1 MPPPPDWSWGVSD
14 PMSPIFLLTDF
25 GLQDAYV
32 GQMKAVLLAR
42 APDCAMV
49 DLTHGIEPQDVEGG
63 ARVIEEA
70 LPYLPRP
77 AVILAVVDPGVG
89 TDRRPIAVRWGDL
102 VGVGPDNG
110 LMESLIAQDGAVV
123 HAIDPRGIG
132 AEAMSSTF
140 HGRDLFAP
148 VAAFLASGGDIEG
161 VGPVVE
167 DPVPLD
173 TYPGPTFTLDGWV
186 GRVRDVDRFGNLI
199 TDLGRP
205 HLGDAVVTVELPDGA
220 RPSMVDTYGEA
231 NRGQLCALVGS
242 GGWLEI
248 AVNGES
254 AAESTGLG
262 RGAEVKLLFL

>member
-1 MPPPPDWSWGVSD
+1 MTAQDAL
-14 PMSPIFLLTDF
+14 PIFLLTDF

-42 APDCAMV
+42 APGCAMV
-49 DLTHGIEPQDVEGG
+49 DLTHGIEAQDVEGG
-63 ARVIEEA
+63 ARVIDEA

-110 LMESLIAQDGAVV
+110 LLESLIGQDGAVV
-123 HAIDPRGIG
+123 HAIDPRGVG
-132 AEAMSSTF
+132 TEAMSSTF

-148 VAAFLASGGDIEG
+148 VAAFLATGGVVEN
-161 VGPVVE
+161 VGPAVD
-167 DPVPLD
+167 DPVRLD
-173 TYPGPTFTLDGWV
+173 PYPGPTLTMDGWI

-205 HLGDAVVTVELPDGA
+205 HVGEGAVAVELPDGT
-220 RPSMVDTYGEA
+220 RPPFVDTYGEA
-231 NRGQLCALVGS
+231 ADGALCALVGS
-242 GGWLEI
+242 GGWLEV
-248 AVNGES
+248 AVNGGS
-254 AAESTGLG
+254 AAERLGLG
-262 RGAEVKLLFL
+262 RGAEVRLLVLQGR

>member
-1 MPPPPDWSWGVSD
+1 ML
-14 PMSPIFLLTDF
+14 PIFLLTDF

-32 GQMKAVLLAR
+32 GQMKAVLQAR
-42 APDCAMV
+42 APGCVMV
-49 DLTHGIEPQDVEGG
+49 DLTHGVAAQDVVAG
-63 ARVIEEA
+63 ARVIDEA

-110 LMESLIAQDGAVV
+110 LLESLIDRDGAVV
-123 HAIDPRGIG
+123 HAIDPRGVG
-132 AEAMSSTF
+132 AAAMSSTF

-148 VAAFLASGGDIEG
+148 VAAFLATGGAVES
-161 VGPVVE
+161 VGPAVA
-167 DPVPLD
+167 DPVRLD
-173 TYPGPTFTLDGWV
+173 PYPGPNFTMGGWV

-205 HLGDAVVTVELPDGA
+205 HLGDATVTVELPDGT
-220 RPSMVDTYGEA
+220 RPPLVDTYGAADEGA
-231 NRGQLCALVGS
+231 LCALVGS

-248 AVNGES
+248 AVNGGS
-254 AAESTGLG
+254 AAESLGLG
-262 RGAEVKLLFL
+262 RGAEVKLLVL

>member
-1 MPPPPDWSWGVSD
+1 MTDRATL
-14 PMSPIFLLTDF
+14 PIFLLTDF

-42 APDCAMV
+42 APGCVMV
-49 DLTHGIEPQDVEGG
+49 DLTHGIEPQDVVGG
-63 ARVIEEA
+63 ARVIDEA

-89 TDRRPIAVRWGDL
+89 TDRRAVAVRWGDL

-148 VAAFLASGGDIEG
+148 VAAFLATGGAVEAL
-161 VGPVVE
+161 GPPVD
-167 DPVPLD
+167 DPVKLD
-173 TYPGPTFTLDGWV
+173 PYPGPTFTLDGWV

-205 HLGDAVVTVELPDGA
+205 HLGEGEVTVELPDGA
-220 RPSMVDTYGEA
+220 RPCLVDTYGEVA
-231 NRGQLCALVGS
+231 KGQLCALLGS

-248 AVNGES
+248 AVNGGS
-254 AAESTGLG
+254 AAEETGLG
-262 RGAEVKLLFL
+262 RGAEVRLLVL

>member
-1 MPPPPDWSWGVSD
+1 MTAQSTI
-14 PMSPIFLLTDF
+14 PIFLLTDF

-42 APDCAMV
+42 APGCAMV
-49 DLTHGIEPQDVEGG
+49 DLTHGVEAQDVVGG
-63 ARVIEEA
+63 ARVIDEA

-102 VGVGPDNG
+102 TGVGPDNG
-110 LMESLIAQDGAVV
+110 LLAALFDQPGAVV
-123 HAIDPRGIG
+123 HAIDPRGVG

-148 VAAFLASGGDIEG
+148 VAAFLASGGAVED
-161 VGPVVE
+161 VGPVVD
-167 DPVPLD
+167 DPVALD
-173 TYPGPTFTLDGWV
+173 TYPGPTFTMDGWV
-186 GRVRDVDRFGNLI
+186 GRVQDVDRFGNLI

-205 HLGDAVVTVELPDGA
+205 HFGGGDVAVELPDGT
-220 RPSMVDTYGEA
+220 RPALVDTYGQAEE
-231 NRGQLCALVGS
+231 GQLCALLGS

-248 AVNGES
+248 AVNGGS
-254 AAESTGLG
+254 AADSTGLG
-262 RGAEVKLLFL
+262 RDAEVKLLVL